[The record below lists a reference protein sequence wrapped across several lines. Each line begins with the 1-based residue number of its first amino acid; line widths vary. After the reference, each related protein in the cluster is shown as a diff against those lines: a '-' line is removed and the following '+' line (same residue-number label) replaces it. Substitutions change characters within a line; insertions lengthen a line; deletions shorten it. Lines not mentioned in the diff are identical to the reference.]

1 MRIPVKKILFL
12 GVKDIHSTFFERA
25 QNIGWFEFISVSGQK
40 PHLFPKQIEDL
51 KLAIKILKKQ
61 MNIAEQA
68 MMERPKIKSIIAQ
81 ILSLKHDIDK
91 HSEEKRLLNA
101 EIIKVHPLGDF
112 DLSDFEHLK
121 EETGKVFQFF
131 FLRHE
136 RLKQDEIPEDLIFI
150 NRELDFDYYLYV
162 GNSKFVHPAFT
173 EVYVRKSLHELYEDK
188 ENLTKIIHE
197 KEKQLKELTCY
208 LDDLET
214 YLLEELSLI
223 NLKFA
228 KEDVDYYLD
237 NSLFGI
243 EAWIPE
249 NKMEEL
255 KNLINGL
262 PVWISN
268 VAIEEN
274 EVVPTYLENK
284 GFARI
289 GQDLVEIYDIP
300 STSDK
305 DPSNWVLW
313 SFAIFFGMIVSDA
326 GYGLLFLLF
335 LLYMKFKLPNL
346 KGAKKRFLNLGFILS
361 IATIT
366 WGVLISSYFSIS
378 FSPDSRV
385 AKSSILYQL
394 SQKKIDYHLKLKDET
409 YSEWVKEYPG
419 IEKAKDAH
427 EVILAGTKVQNGEK
441 VYKFMEDM
449 NNNLLLEVAI
459 LVGLI
464 HLSFSF
470 LRNLYRNWS
479 GIGWVIT
486 MWGSYLFFPKIVGA
500 VSLFQYMHL
509 VCDYN
514 TCVAG
519 EQLLYGGLAITVI
532 LALIQERL
540 GGLQVFFKAIEVFA
554 DSLSYLRIYALALAG
569 MVMASTFNDMGVMCG
584 GGIVGAIVIFLGHA
598 TNITLALMA
607 GVLHGLRLNFL
618 EWYHHSFEGGGR
630 KFRPL
635 KLFTK
640 E

>member
-1 MRIPVKKILFL
+1 
-12 GVKDIHSTFFERA
+12 
-25 QNIGWFEFISVSGQK
+25 
-40 PHLFPKQIEDL
+40 
-51 KLAIKILKKQ
+51 
-61 MNIAEQA
+61 
-68 MMERPKIKSIIAQ
+68 
-81 ILSLKHDIDK
+81 
-91 HSEEKRLLNA
+91 
-101 EIIKVHPLGDF
+101 
-112 DLSDFEHLK
+112 
-121 EETGKVFQFF
+121 
-131 FLRHE
+131 
-136 RLKQDEIPEDLIFI
+136 
-150 NRELDFDYYLYV
+150 
-162 GNSKFVHPAFT
+162 
-173 EVYVRKSLHELYEDK
+173 
-188 ENLTKIIHE
+188 
-197 KEKQLKELTCY
+197 
-208 LDDLET
+208 
-214 YLLEELSLI
+214 
-223 NLKFA
+223 
-228 KEDVDYYLD
+228 
-237 NSLFGI
+237 
-243 EAWIPE
+243 
-249 NKMEEL
+249 
-255 KNLINGL
+255 
-262 PVWISN
+262 
-268 VAIEEN
+268 
-274 EVVPTYLENK
+274 
-284 GFARI
+284 
-289 GQDLVEIYDIP
+289 
-300 STSDK
+300 
-305 DPSNWVLW
+305 
-313 SFAIFFGMIVSDA
+313 
-326 GYGLLFLLF
+326 
-335 LLYMKFKLPNL
+335 MKFKLPNL